1 MTDWNRI
8 KEDYVASGLSLRGLA
23 RKYGVS
29 YGTIQ
34 ARASREGWALQRQG
48 VAEGNPQ
55 VRDAIENAALKLLG
69 VLMRAVEELD
79 SRVIVTRTKVKTD
92 DGECT
97 TERRYFEPGGNVDC
111 KDLKVLTG
119 ALKDLRDIQ
128 MIRYPLDIREQEAKI
143 RNLERQFTQAGDTEV
158 TVNLEGE
165 IEEYAR

>member
-1 MTDWNRI
+1 MTDWTKI
-8 KEDYVASGLSLRGLA
+8 KEDYLVSGIGFRALA
-23 RKYGVS
+23 RKYGIS
-29 YGTIQ
+29 YSTIQ
-34 ARASREGWALQRQG
+34 YRANREGWALQREG
-48 VAEGNPQ
+48 IAEGNPEI
-55 VRDAIENAALKLLG
+55 RDAIENAAMKLLG

-79 SRVIVTRTKVKTD
+79 SRVIITKTKEKTE

-143 RNLERQFTQAGDTEV
+143 RNLERQFTQAGNTEV

-165 IEEYAR
+165 IEGFAM